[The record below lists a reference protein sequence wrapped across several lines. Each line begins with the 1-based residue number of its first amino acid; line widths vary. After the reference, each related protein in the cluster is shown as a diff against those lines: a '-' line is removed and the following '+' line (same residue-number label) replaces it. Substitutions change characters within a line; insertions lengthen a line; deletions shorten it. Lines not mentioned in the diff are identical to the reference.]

1 MSIILAWKETIMNT
15 HDRAIASFLGLAIGD
30 ALGAPVEFKEPGEF
44 DLVTDYR
51 HSYVWNIPPGFWT
64 DDTSM
69 ALCLAESILA
79 RNTVDPQDLLERFGR
94 WYRLGENSATGRC
107 FDIGTTTRSNI
118 ERFLK
123 EGQTQAPDVH
133 YQSGNGGIMRLSPVA
148 IRWWHNTAWA
158 AQMAEVQSKTTHGST
173 ECVACATELATIL
186 TRAIQ
191 GHPVHSELQA
201 DVAHMKSKLSNSG
214 RASDTLLA
222 AKWCVATTHSFE
234 TAVLQ
239 AVNMGGDADTIGAVT
254 GQIAGAVYGVADIPT
269 HWLTQL
275 HDVQRLTDLAEQL
288 YWNSAE

>member
-1 MSIILAWKETIMNT
+1 MNT

-44 DLVTDYR
+44 EPVTDYR
-51 HSYVWNIPPGFWT
+51 HSYVWNIPPGYWT

-94 WYRLGENSATGRC
+94 WYTQGENSATGRC

-133 YQSGNGGIMRLSPVA
+133 YQSGNGSIMRLSPVA
-148 IRWWHNTAWA
+148 IRWWHNTRCAE
-158 AQMAEVQSKTTHGST
+158 QMAQVQSRTTHGST
-173 ECVACATELATIL
+173 ECVECASELAFIL

-191 GHPVHSELQA
+191 GHDVRQELALRLSNLDAQ
-201 DVAHMKSKLSNSG
+201 HISNSG
-214 RASDTLLA
+214 RARHTLLA
-222 AKWCVATTHSFE
+222 AKWCVATTTSFE
-234 TAVLQ
+234 AAVMK
-239 AVNMGGDADTIGAVT
+239 AVNLGGDSDTIGAVT
-254 GQIAGAVYGVADIPT
+254 GQIAGAVYGVQEIPDA
-269 HWLTQL
+269 WMSGL
-275 HDVQRLTDLAEQL
+275 HDVHRLTDIAEQL
-288 YWNSAE
+288 YWAASH